1 MEPSLY
7 KHESKLVLR
16 NLQQDQAGEY
26 FWKEGGSRATAL
38 GNLRDVR
45 QDSEEWKEEEEPS
58 SSRGGEGGRA
68 KAQKRQNHQAD

>member
-1 MEPSLY
+1 MSTRDAGGLSG
-7 KHESKLVLR
+7 KSST
-16 NLQQDQAGEY
+16 QAGEY
-26 FWKEGGSRATAL
+26 FWKEEGSRATAL